1 MDEDYYVIRIPRFIG
16 YRTIAVNVAVVA
28 YGLLALTA
36 PVTWGVGLDSAG
48 GLAVAVVAALN
59 LMLRGATTTP
69 VGRNASV
76 AVNVDAEAGVRGTA
90 GIPLAPDDSGLVRL
104 AVWRP
109 EAPSVE
115 APEMTVDNGLAM
127 WRPEAPSVETPEM
140 TVGRALRGDR
150 EALLPG
156 EWASPLIRDGW
167 LQEIVLE
174 GEDELCHNDHYAND
188 PCEVPRESF
197 AIAISH
203 GRVLHVAVLSFML
216 PLLVLG
222 ATVLVTV

>member
-48 GLAVAVVAALN
+48 GLAVAAVAALN

-69 VGRNASV
+69 VGRNAPV
-76 AVNVDAEAGVRGTA
+76 AVNVDAEAGVRGAA
-90 GIPLAPDDSGLVRL
+90 GIPLAPDDNGLVRL

-109 EAPSVE
+109 EA
-115 APEMTVDNGLAM
+115 T
-127 WRPEAPSVETPEM
+127 SVETPEI
-140 TVGRALRGDR
+140 TVGRALREDR
-150 EALLPG
+150 EALLPS
-156 EWASPLIRDGW
+156 EWVSPLIHDGW

-174 GEDELCHNDHYAND
+174 GEDEICHNDHYAND

-197 AIAISH
+197 ATAISH

-216 PLLVLG
+216 PLLALG